1 MRTSEKT
8 QKTNFVELRLGEVRR
23 IYLPRTPE
31 NKPGRGKIAS
41 VTRDHSEEHRHD
53 HYHGRGGHSHTHAA
67 VDPTLATSERGI
79 WAFKWSFVG
88 LMATALLQLVVVLL
102 SGSVALLSDT
112 IHNFGDAATAIPLGI
127 AFALTRLGV
136 SRRFTFGYGRVEDLA
151 GVVIVLIILFSA
163 VVAGYQAVERL
174 LNPQPVGFLWAVAVA
189 SLVGFVGNE
198 GVAVFRIRVGR
209 EIGSAAL
216 VADGYHART
225 DGWTSLAVLLGAIGV
240 WLGYPLA
247 DPIVGLI
254 IAAAILVIVWQSGKA
269 VFTRLLD
276 GVEPEV
282 IEEIRHAACEAP
294 GVEDVSEVRARW
306 LGHRLHAEVNV
317 AVEPGLSVAEGH
329 AIAREVNHR
338 LLHHLSYLS
347 GAVVHVDP
355 TQEAGEEHHRIPAH
369 SHDGLPT
376 HSH

>member
-1 MRTSEKT
+1 VNK
-8 QKTNFVELRLGEVRR
+8 QGCGR
-23 IYLPRTPE
+23 IAAVTYLH
-31 NKPGRGKIAS
+31 
-41 VTRDHSEEHRHD
+41 DEEHRHD
-53 HYHGRGGHSHTHAA
+53 HGHGDRSHTHGA
-67 VDPTLATSERGI
+67 VDPAIATSERGI
-79 WAFKWSFVG
+79 WAVKWSFVG
-88 LMATALLQLVVVLL
+88 LLATALVQIVVVLL

-127 AFALTRLGV
+127 AFALSRLGA

-151 GVVIVLIILFSA
+151 GVLVVLIILFSA
-163 VVAGYQAVERL
+163 VVAGYQAVDRL
-174 LNPQPVGFLWAVAVA
+174 IHPQPIGMLWAVAVA
-189 SLVGFVGNE
+189 AVIGFLGNE
-198 GVAVFRIRVGR
+198 AVAVFRIRVGR

-225 DGWTSLAVLLGAIGV
+225 DGWTSLAVLAGAVGV

-247 DPIVGLI
+247 DPIVGLL

-269 VFTRLLD
+269 VFTRMLD

-282 IEEIRHAACEAP
+282 VEEIRHAACEVD

-306 LGHRLHAEVNV
+306 LGHRLHTEVNI
-317 AVEPGLSVAEGH
+317 AVNPGLSVSEGH

-338 LLHHLSYLS
+338 LLHHLSYLD
-347 GAVVHVDP
+347 GAVIHVDP
-355 TQEAGEEHHRIPAH
+355 VEEAGEEHHRIGSH

>member
-1 MRTSEKT
+1 MKHDR
-8 QKTNFVELRLGEVRR
+8 
-23 IYLPRTPE
+23 
-31 NKPGRGKIAS
+31 
-41 VTRDHSEEHRHD
+41 SEEHPHV
-53 HYHGRGGHSHTHAA
+53 HPHGHGEYGHTHGA
-67 VDPTLATSERGI
+67 VDPTIATSERGI
-79 WAFKWSFVG
+79 WAIKWSFVG
-88 LMATALLQLVVVLL
+88 LMVTALLQLVVVLM

-112 IHNFGDAATAIPLGI
+112 IHNFGDAATAVPLGI

-151 GVVIVLIILFSA
+151 GVLIVLIILFSA

-174 LNPQPVGFLWAVAVA
+174 IHPQPIGMLWTVAVA
-189 SLVGFVGNE
+189 SVVGFIGNE
-198 GVAVFRIRVGR
+198 AVAVFRIRVGR
-209 EIGSAAL
+209 QIGSAAL

-247 DPIVGLI
+247 DPIVGLL
-254 IAAAILVIVWQSGKA
+254 IAAAILLIVWQSGKA

-276 GVEPEV
+276 GVEPEA
-282 IEEIRHAACEAP
+282 IEEIRHAACHVP

-317 AVEPGLSVAEGH
+317 AVDPDLSVDEGH
-329 AIAREVNHR
+329 AIAREVNHQ

-347 GAVVHVDP
+347 GAVIHVDP
-355 TQEAGEEHHRIPAH
+355 VQEAGEEHHRIPAH

>member
-1 MRTSEKT
+1 
-8 QKTNFVELRLGEVRR
+8 
-23 IYLPRTPE
+23 
-31 NKPGRGKIAS
+31 
-41 VTRDHSEEHRHD
+41 
-53 HYHGRGGHSHTHAA
+53 
-67 VDPTLATSERGI
+67 
-79 WAFKWSFVG
+79 
-88 LMATALLQLVVVLL
+88 
-102 SGSVALLSDT
+102 
-112 IHNFGDAATAIPLGI
+112 
-127 AFALTRLGV
+127 
-136 SRRFTFGYGRVEDLA
+136 
-151 GVVIVLIILFSA
+151 

-174 LNPQPVGFLWAVAVA
+174 INPQPVGFLWAVAAA
-189 SLVGFVGNE
+189 SLVGFMGNE
-198 GVAVFRIRVGR
+198 AVAVFRIRVGR

-225 DGWTSLAVLLGAIGV
+225 DGWTSLAVLLGAVGV

-247 DPIVGLI
+247 DPIVGLL

-276 GVEPEV
+276 GVEPEA
-282 IEEIRHAACEAP
+282 IEEIRHTASRVP

-317 AVEPGLSVAEGH
+317 AVDPDLSVSEGH
-329 AIAREVNHR
+329 AIARELNHQ

-347 GAVVHVDP
+347 GAVIHVDP
-355 TQEAGEEHHRIPAH
+355 VQEAGEEHHRVAAH

>member
-1 MRTSEKT
+1 MKHDR
-8 QKTNFVELRLGEVRR
+8 
-23 IYLPRTPE
+23 
-31 NKPGRGKIAS
+31 
-41 VTRDHSEEHRHD
+41 SEEHPHVQP
-53 HYHGRGGHSHTHAA
+53 HGRGEHGHTHGA
-67 VDPTLATSERGI
+67 VDPTIATSERGI
-79 WAFKWSFVG
+79 WAIKWSFLG
-88 LMATALLQLVVVLL
+88 LMATALLQLVVVLM

-112 IHNFGDAATAIPLGI
+112 IHNFGDAATAVPLGI
-127 AFALTRLGV
+127 AFALTHLGV

-163 VVAGYQAVERL
+163 VVAGYQAVERII
-174 LNPQPVGFLWAVAVA
+174 NPQPVGLVWAVAAA
-189 SLVGFVGNE
+189 SLVGFIGNE
-198 GVAVFRIRVGR
+198 AVAVFRIRVGR

-247 DPIVGLI
+247 DPIVGLL
-254 IAAAILVIVWQSGKA
+254 IAAAILVIVWQSGKM
-269 VFTRLLD
+269 VFTRFLD
-276 GVEPEV
+276 GVDPE
-282 IEEIRHAACEAP
+282 ITDEIRHAASHAE

-317 AVEPGLSVAEGH
+317 AVDPELSVAEGH
-329 AIAREVNHR
+329 AIARELNHR
-338 LLHHLSYLS
+338 LMHELRYLE

-355 TQEAGEEHHRIPAH
+355 AQESGEDHHRIAEH
-369 SHDGLPT
+369 SHDDLPH

>member
-1 MRTSEKT
+1 M
-8 QKTNFVELRLGEVRR
+8 
-23 IYLPRTPE
+23 
-31 NKPGRGKIAS
+31 
-41 VTRDHSEEHRHD
+41 TRDHSEEHRHD
-53 HYHGRGGHSHTHAA
+53 HNHGRRGHRHTHGA
-67 VDPTLATSERGI
+67 VDPTVATSERGI
-79 WAFKWSFVG
+79 WAIKWSFVG

-151 GVVIVLIILFSA
+151 GVLIVLIILFSA
-163 VVAGYQAVERL
+163 VVAGYQALERL
-174 LNPQPVGFLWAVAVA
+174 ISPQPVGFLWMVAAA
-189 SLVGFVGNE
+189 SLVGFIGNE
-198 GVAVFRIRVGR
+198 AVAVFRIRVGR

-225 DGWTSLAVLLGAIGV
+225 DGWTSLAVLAGAVGV

-247 DPIVGLI
+247 DPIVGLL
-254 IAAAILVIVWQSGKA
+254 IAGAILVIVWQSGKA

-282 IEEIRHAACEAP
+282 IEEIRHAASQVP

-317 AVEPGLSVAEGH
+317 AVNPDLSVAEGH
-329 AIAREVNHR
+329 AIAREVHHQ

-347 GAVVHVDP
+347 GAVIHIDP
-355 TQEAGEEHHRIPAH
+355 VQEAGEEHHRVAAH